1 MTTIIASLTTEQ
13 FIRAFGDNE
22 YVRDF
27 SQEGVEYILSY
38 VSDSQDSKECTADW
52 KSFFTDA
59 SEVTPENLINDN
71 KHELKDYPDKILELV
86 CDMDGATDDLINKI
100 DENEDDL
107 SDADLL
113 ASLQSEIEGL
123 EGYARAVANLIA
135 DDKGWHELSNGNYVI
150 ID

>member
-1 MTTIIASLTTEQ
+1 MTIITAALTTEQ

-27 SQEGVEYILSY
+27 SKEGVEYILSY
-38 VSDSQDSKECTADW
+38 VSDSQESKECKADW
-52 KSFFTDA
+52 KSFFMDA

-71 KHELKDYPDKILELV
+71 KHELKDYPEKILELV
-86 CDMDGATDDLINKI
+86 CDMDGATEALTDKI

-107 SDADLL
+107 SDSELL

-135 DDKGWHELSNGNYVI
+135 DNKGWHELSSGNYII